1 MNNKEE
7 RVSCQKLWAKNK
19 YLVLSHSSKIY
30 LEIRTYLK
38 QEEVS
43 LSKVNELIKQAVS
56 LPEDKGQV
64 TNALHHVW
72 GYFKKFSTKEEKD
85 SFFEMIEEYHNNKY
99 KKEDLIKVVKHL
111 LKKYPNKYLEESTF
125 INGGKDETLA

>member
-7 RVSCQKLWAKNK
+7 RVQCQKLWAKNK
-19 YLVLSHSSKIY
+19 YLVLSYSSKIY

-43 LSKVNELIKQAVS
+43 QNKVSELIKQAVS

-72 GYFKKFSTKEEKD
+72 GYFKKYATKEEKD
-85 SFFEMIEEYHNNKY
+85 NFFEMIEEYHNNIY
-99 KKEDLIKVVKHL
+99 KKEALIKEVKHL
-111 LKKYPNKYLEESTF
+111 LNKYPNKYLEESTF
-125 INGGKDETLA
+125 INGGEDETLA

>member
-7 RVSCQKLWAKNK
+7 RVQCQNLWAKNK

-43 LSKVNELIKQAVS
+43 QNKVIELIKQAVS

-72 GYFKKFSTKEEKD
+72 GYFKKYATKEEKD
-85 SFFEMIEEYHNNKY
+85 NFFEMIEEYHNNIY
-99 KKEDLIKVVKHL
+99 KKEDLIKEVKYL
-111 LKKYPNKYLEESTF
+111 LNKYPNKYLEESTF
-125 INGGKDETLA
+125 INGGQDETLA

>member
-1 MNNKEE
+1 MDIKKEK
-7 RVSCQKLWAKNK
+7 VLCQKQWAKNK
-19 YLVLSHSSKIY
+19 YLVLSYSSKVY

-43 LSKVNELIKQAVS
+43 LEKVNELIKQAIS

-72 GYFKKFSTKEEKD
+72 GYFKKFATKEEKD
-85 SFFEMIEEYHNNKY
+85 NFFEMIENYHINKTT
-99 KKEDLIKVVKHL
+99 KEDLIKEVRCL
-111 LKKYPNKYLEESTF
+111 LEKYPNKYLEESTF